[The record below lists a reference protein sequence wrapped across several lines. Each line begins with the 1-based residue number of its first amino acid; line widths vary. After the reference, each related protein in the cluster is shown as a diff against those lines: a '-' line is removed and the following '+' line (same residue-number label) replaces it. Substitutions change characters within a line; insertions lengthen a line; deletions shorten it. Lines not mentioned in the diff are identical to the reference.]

1 MMLLLPL
8 LTVLLVQHSHARK
21 YPKKVIKW
29 LRSWTVTFVIFRL
42 TIRPC
47 HLTLVCVSGLHTYQ
61 KMMGCKLLEDSSTTG
76 FLQYASDGQD
86 FIISNTDAL
95 SWVAQAWEVN
105 LQELQYQK
113 NWLEEECIAWLK
125 RFLEYGKDT
134 LERTGKEKRELCSHI
149 PRKTNFM
156 KNGEEI
162 AQEVDYGG
170 VLPSGDG
177 TYQMWVSVDPDPQ
190 SKDVYLVLWSTLA
203 PRESES
209 ILLTVKV
216 ISGPIILTIVLA
228 GAGVLTWRRSR
239 EEVIYHPT
247 KSAGTALPF

>member
-1 MMLLLPL
+1 
-8 LTVLLVQHSHARK
+8 
-21 YPKKVIKW
+21 
-29 LRSWTVTFVIFRL
+29 
-42 TIRPC
+42 
-47 HLTLVCVSGLHTYQ
+47 
-61 KMMGCKLLEDSSTTG
+61 MMGCKLLEDSSTTG

-95 SWVAQAWEVN
+95 SWVAVDKNVAHISKQAWEVN

-134 LERTGKEKRELCSHI
+134 LERT
-149 PRKTNFM
+149 
-156 KNGEEI
+156 
-162 AQEVDYGG
+162 
-170 VLPSGDG
+170 
-177 TYQMWVSVDPDPQ
+177 
-190 SKDVYLVLWSTLA
+190 
-203 PRESES
+203 ESES

-239 EEVIYHPT
+239 EQEEVIYHPT
-247 KSAGTALPF
+247 KSAGTALPFRRAPTCPLSGVSAMHLTQWGLRELSICDKKTGATNFSLFFGSRKAVNFQALDGLLYHSRL

>member
-1 MMLLLPL
+1 
-8 LTVLLVQHSHARK
+8 
-21 YPKKVIKW
+21 
-29 LRSWTVTFVIFRL
+29 
-42 TIRPC
+42 
-47 HLTLVCVSGLHTYQ
+47 
-61 KMMGCKLLEDSSTTG
+61 
-76 FLQYASDGQD
+76 
-86 FIISNTDAL
+86 
-95 SWVAQAWEVN
+95 
-105 LQELQYQK
+105 
-113 NWLEEECIAWLK
+113 
-125 RFLEYGKDT
+125 
-134 LERTGKEKRELCSHI
+134 
-149 PRKTNFM
+149 M

-239 EEVIYHPT
+239 EQEEVIYHPT
-247 KSAGTALPF
+247 KSAGTALPFRRAPTCPLSGVSAMHLTQWGLRELSICDKKTGATNFSLFFGSRKAVNFQALDGLLYHSRL

>member
-1 MMLLLPL
+1 MLS
-8 LTVLLVQHSHARK
+8 Q
-21 YPKKVIKW
+21 
-29 LRSWTVTFVIFRL
+29 
-42 TIRPC
+42 
-47 HLTLVCVSGLHTYQ
+47 
-61 KMMGCKLLEDSSTTG
+61 
-76 FLQYASDGQD
+76 
-86 FIISNTDAL
+86 
-95 SWVAQAWEVN
+95 
-105 LQELQYQK
+105 
-113 NWLEEECIAWLK
+113 
-125 RFLEYGKDT
+125 
-134 LERTGKEKRELCSHI
+134 
-149 PRKTNFM
+149 M

-239 EEVIYHPT
+239 ACTDQGFVQKMANRTGQVSP
-247 KSAGTALPF
+247 